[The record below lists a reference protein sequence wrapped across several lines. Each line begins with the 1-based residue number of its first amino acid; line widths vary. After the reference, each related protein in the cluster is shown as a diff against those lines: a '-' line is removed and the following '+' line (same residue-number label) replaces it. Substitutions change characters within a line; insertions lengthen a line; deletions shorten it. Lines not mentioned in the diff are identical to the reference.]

1 MAKQKLVGFR
11 IRVLPDDSVHAEKT
25 AVEMLR
31 GYGAKYLRKRSDGDI
46 TGRIEKLDADQVF
59 EDAKRMIKEG
69 DGRILNL
76 TVQPLYSG

>member
-11 IRVLPDDSVHAEKT
+11 VMVLPDDSVLAERK
-25 AVEMLR
+25 AIEMLR
-31 GYGAKYLRKRSDGDI
+31 GYGARYLRKRSDGDI

-59 EDAKRMIKEG
+59 EDVKKMMKDG
-69 DGRILNL
+69 GGRILDL